1 MLKKTLGYVLKT
13 CWIIAVFLIPTLM
26 ITTYNFRFKSFI
38 FLYVSSILLVGVVSF
53 VVLRIWKKPYSL
65 FALSIG
71 FLMTVISNPLPF
83 FLIGGPLWHFYSG
96 FFAKETIIILWGI
109 IYSLPFSILS
119 FLPTIPAIIRWHK
132 KRRQP
137 IAADKTVDST
147 ESEVTDET
155 VR

>member
-13 CWIIAVFLIPTLM
+13 CWIIAVFLIPTLI
-26 ITTYNFRFKSFI
+26 ITTYNFRFKSLI

-53 VVLRIWKKPYSL
+53 VVLSIWKKPYSL

-109 IYSLPFSILS
+109 IYSLPFSILY

-137 IAADKTVDST
+137 IAADKTDDSR